1 MIFLTVGSERFPFDR
16 LVRGVDEWAGSGS
29 LSLPLFGQIGT
40 SLYEPRHFPWV
51 RTLPYREM
59 DERIRLSGCVICHGG
74 VGTLLQALSYGKGVV
89 ALARESRW
97 KEHLDDH
104 QRELLERLQGTPGLT
119 VLPSL
124 EGLAEA
130 VIGALEG
137 SRGEV
142 PPPSPQRASLVEYL
156 SRVVGGR
163 E

>member
-16 LVRGVDEWAGSGS
+16 LVRGVDQWAGSGGIT
-29 LSLPLFGQIGT
+29 LFGQIGT
-40 SLYEPRHFPWV
+40 SLYEPRNFPWV
-51 RTLPYREM
+51 RSLPYREM
-59 DERIRLSGCVICHGG
+59 DERIRLSRCVICHGG
-74 VGTLLQALSYGKGVV
+74 VGTLLQALSYGKSVV

-119 VLPSL
+119 VLHSL

-130 VIGALEG
+130 VAGALEG
-137 SRGEV
+137 YRGEV

>member
-1 MIFLTVGSERFPFDR
+1 
-16 LVRGVDEWAGSGS
+16 VDEWAGSGS